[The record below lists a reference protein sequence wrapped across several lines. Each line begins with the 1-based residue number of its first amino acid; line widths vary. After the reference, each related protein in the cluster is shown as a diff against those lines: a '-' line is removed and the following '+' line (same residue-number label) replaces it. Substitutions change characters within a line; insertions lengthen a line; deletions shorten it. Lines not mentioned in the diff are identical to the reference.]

1 MSEYR
6 SRSLNPTDQREES
19 HDFICALLIFY
30 LLWEMPIVALYMN
43 TYVAMVLMV
52 FLVAAVFLSV
62 KPYKLSMSLT
72 TVVVIYLA
80 MTFLRDYF
88 DNVQFVYNLWSRFLD
103 FIPIVVGLQL
113 VLNKSDKVIKKIVPL
128 IIITY
133 AITAVTTYI
142 GLETFPDASRELATG
157 DDYYLTYYKYNIGG
171 FGFIYSLV
179 VLHPLIVC
187 VLRRK
192 NKVLAVLFTLC
203 SALCV
208 FKSAYTTAALL
219 FLASCVVYLFPLHGD
234 MTKAKKWI
242 RVIVIGLVFL
252 LFLASDLL
260 DALAEWDLLE
270 SSSEKLKDVAEIL
283 RSGSGPASGSSA
295 SAREEKYDLSIQAF
309 LNSPIFGNVPFGGVN
324 SGGHSFLLDSM
335 ADWGIFGAIMV
346 VVMYLSFRG
355 AFKTVAS
362 GSSVYYF
369 SVVSLGLAVV
379 LGVLNP
385 ELWTMELGLAIPFM
399 MRYVLIL
406 NKEQNNDHG

>member
-19 HDFICALLIFY
+19 HGVICALLIFY
-30 LLWEMPIVALYMN
+30 LLWEMPILALYMN

-52 FLVAAVFLSV
+52 FLVAAVLLSV
-62 KPYKLSMSLT
+62 KPYRLSMSLT
-72 TVVVIYLA
+72 TIVIIYLA
-80 MTFLRDYF
+80 MTFLRDYV
-88 DNVQFVYNLWSRFLD
+88 NNAQFVYNLWSRFLD
-103 FIPIVVGLQL
+103 FAPIVIGLQL
-113 VLNKSDKVIKKIVPL
+113 VLNKADKVVKKIVPV

-133 AITAVTTYI
+133 TVTAITTYI
-142 GLETFPDASRELATG
+142 GLETFPDASRILATG
-157 DDYYLTYYKYNIGG
+157 EDHYLTYYKYNIGG

-179 VLHPLIVC
+179 VLHPMIVC

-192 NKVLAVLFTLC
+192 NKILSILFTLC
-203 SALCV
+203 AGLCI
-208 FKSAYTTAALL
+208 FKSAYTTATLL

-252 LFLASDLL
+252 LFLAPELL
-260 DALAEWDLLE
+260 EALAEWDLLE
-270 SSSEKLKDVAEIL
+270 SSSKKLKDIAEIL
-283 RSGSGPASGSSA
+283 RSGSGPSSTSSA
-295 SAREEKYDLSIQAF
+295 SAREEVYNKSVQAF
-309 LNSPIFGNVPFGGVN
+309 VSSPIFGNVPFGSVN

-335 ADWGIFGAIMV
+335 ADWGIFGGIMV
-346 VVMYLSFRG
+346 AAVYLSFRG

-369 SVVSLGLAVV
+369 SVASLGLAAI

-385 ELWTMELGLAIPFM
+385 ELWTMELGLAIPLM
-399 MRYVLIL
+399 MRYALIL
-406 NKEQNNDHG
+406 KKEQNNEHS